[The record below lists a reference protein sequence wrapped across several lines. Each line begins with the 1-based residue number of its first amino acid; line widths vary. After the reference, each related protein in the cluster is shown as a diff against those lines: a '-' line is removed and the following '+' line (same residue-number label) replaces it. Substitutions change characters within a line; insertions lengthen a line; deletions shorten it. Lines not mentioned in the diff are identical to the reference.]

1 MNIIYI
7 VYTDI
12 NEIKSGSSVR
22 PRKMLDT
29 FKKMGIDVELLS
41 TQQNRYVDR
50 CKAVYKFIKKIKNK
64 KYDFCYIELPSG
76 PIFGIYDIFLLQ
88 YINKCGIEIGMFYRD
103 ALWLFDDE
111 NVLLPKYK
119 KVIINILHKRD
130 IRLFKKIAKKIYVP
144 SASFATA
151 FYNETGALQ
160 LDVLPPGTDLSIKTH
175 YKKTQTGIYVGSS
188 SYKYGL
194 ADLIE
199 AYRRLNEMGYKFKL
213 IVVTRKFEYK
223 TFFPNGHDYP
233 WLEIKHVEGENLTP
247 LYSKSDLAFIP
258 IKKNKYTDMALAI
271 KMLEYISFEKPI
283 ITNSLKETGEFLK
296 KYDCALIYNESI
308 EELMSRIVDFYEN
321 NLGIKLY
328 ENIVTAKNQNSWE
341 TRVSK
346 IINDLKNK

>member
-12 NEIKSGSSVR
+12 DEIKSGSSVR
-22 PRKMLDT
+22 PRKILDT

-41 TQQNRYVDR
+41 TQQNRYIDR
-50 CKAVYKFIKKIKNK
+50 CKAVLKFIKKIKNK

-103 ALWLFDDE
+103 AFWLFDK

-119 KVIINILHKRD
+119 KVIINALHKRD

-151 FYNETGALQ
+151 LHNETGAVQ
-160 LDVLPPGTDLSIKTH
+160 LDVLPPGTDIAIKNQ

-194 ADLIE
+194 DDLIE
-199 AYRRLNEMGYKFKL
+199 AYRRLNEMGFKYKL
-213 IVVTRKFEYK
+213 IVVARKFEYK
-223 TFFPNGHDYP
+223 SFFPNGHDYP
-233 WLEIKHVEGENLTP
+233 WLDIKHVDGDNLIP

-258 IKKNKYTDMALAI
+258 LKKNKYSDMAMAI
-271 KMLEYISFEKPI
+271 KLLEYISFEKPI
-283 ITNSLKETGEFLK
+283 ITNNLNEMVEFLK

-328 ENIVTAKNQNSWE
+328 ENIVEAKKQNSWE

-346 IINDLKNK
+346 IINDLKDK

>member
-12 NEIKSGSSVR
+12 DEIKSGSSVR